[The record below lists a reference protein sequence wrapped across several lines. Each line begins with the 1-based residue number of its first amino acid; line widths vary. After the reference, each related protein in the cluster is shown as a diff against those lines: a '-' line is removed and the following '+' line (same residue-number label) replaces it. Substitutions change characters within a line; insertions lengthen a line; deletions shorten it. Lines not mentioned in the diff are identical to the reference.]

1 MWRRGTGGE
10 EKKGENVHIR
20 ACVCAVCAR
29 VCEGFQRRI
38 QFELEITQ
46 VTCELQAEYGVE
58 MPKP

>member
-1 MWRRGTGGE
+1 MGGE

-20 ACVCAVCAR
+20 ACVCAACAR